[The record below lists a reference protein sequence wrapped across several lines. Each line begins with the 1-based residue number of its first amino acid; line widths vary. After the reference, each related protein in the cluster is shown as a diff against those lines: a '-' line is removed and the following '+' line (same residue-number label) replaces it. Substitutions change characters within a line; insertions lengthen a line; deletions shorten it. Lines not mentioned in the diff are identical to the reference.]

1 VHSVLVSRG
10 TAHIS
15 DVVGLWYCGSQ
26 FFAPITLFHGAQKED
41 ISLFLQLL
49 GSWGIEKVWES

>member
-1 VHSVLVSRG
+1 VSRG
-10 TAHIS
+10 TAHVR

-41 ISLFLQLL
+41 KSLFLQLL